1 MNVFLGSGLI
11 IIGLVVIIALIWAA
25 IRGRS
30 TDR

>member
-11 IIGLVVIIALIWAA
+11 IIGLVVIIDLIWAA